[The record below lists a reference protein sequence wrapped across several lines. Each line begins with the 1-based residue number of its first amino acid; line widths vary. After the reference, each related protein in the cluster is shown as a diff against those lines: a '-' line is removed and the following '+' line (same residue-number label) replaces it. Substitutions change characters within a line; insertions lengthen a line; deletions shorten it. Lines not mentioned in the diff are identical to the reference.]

1 MTNTKTTLTD
11 KRQIEEAINHV
22 LAQKIYIPLSKEDFD
37 ITCPNPA
44 LAVNVVAGSA
54 DEAATLLET
63 ELARISV
70 RQVSGIIVVLQC
82 ISMTMGD
89 LEFIDAVFP
98 HTKQIKRGISF
109 TKPEGTIYLFTLN
122 ERNTPYLG
130 VFLVI
135 GKMQIFLSF
144 NVNIS

>member
-1 MTNTKTTLTD
+1 MSGVYVENTRQMTDTKTTLTD

-22 LAQKIYIPLSKEDFD
+22 LGQEMYLPLSKEDFD

-44 LAVNVVAGSA
+44 LAV
-54 DEAATLLET
+54 TLLET

-89 LEFIDAVFP
+89 LELIDAVFP

-109 TKPEGTIYLFTLN
+109 TKPEDGEIKIWFFASTC
-122 ERNTPYLG
+122 
-130 VFLVI
+130 
-135 GKMQIFLSF
+135 KK
-144 NVNIS
+144 

>member
-1 MTNTKTTLTD
+1 MSGVYIENTRLMTNTKTTLTD

-22 LAQKIYIPLSKEDFD
+22 LAQKMYIPLSKEDFD

-54 DEAATLLET
+54 DEAVTLLET

-89 LEFIDAVFP
+89 LELIDAVFP

-109 TKPEGTIYLFTLN
+109 TKPEDGEIKIWFFTS
-122 ERNTPYLG
+122 TC
-130 VFLVI
+130 
-135 GKMQIFLSF
+135 KK
-144 NVNIS
+144 

>member
-1 MTNTKTTLTD
+1 M
-11 KRQIEEAINHV
+11 
-22 LAQKIYIPLSKEDFD
+22 YIPLSKEDCD

-109 TKPEGTIYLFTLN
+109 TKPESGEVEIWFFATTCKKTKFPRY
-122 ERNTPYLG
+122 
-130 VFLVI
+130 
-135 GKMQIFLSF
+135 K
-144 NVNIS
+144 